1 MCKNRQNR
9 METKNFNLNTTY
21 GWFEETV
28 GKSVNS
34 AISTFWENDFKVFL
48 TSINEFENIKDDP
61 ILKGE
66 LFYTCQISIKNKQHI
81 TLRVSSDFI
90 RIIFHDTFNS
100 NSPLF
105 NLEQLTELE
114 RKILNEFFEFI
125 VKNLDNEIIK
135 ETEIS
140 KIDPLNKTEL
150 NFVFLIKT
158 KKINAGKLSLKIP
171 LNRLKVKPLNK
182 IQNFE
187 FEDFLNN
194 FAYVDIIAG
203 YTKLSLDDLKNLE
216 KDDIL
221 LLEKSDIR
229 KMTLKTET
237 VECEFKVNP
246 EPSIM
251 LDVEMEE
258 ENEEFEYK
266 ENKNMPNDK
275 TMWDDIQIEVAAE
288 FKKVKMT
295 LGELKQISKG
305 LVIDLGA
312 VMNNE
317 ISLLVENKAV
327 AKGELVI
334 INDKYGV
341 KITEVFASKKPETK
355 EEIRSNPKETA
366 SVQPQEVPH
375 PIPQDAHHPVP
386 PQTARPAQPNAAP
399 PQRPIPARPQT
410 ARPAQPNAVPP
421 QKPIPA
427 RPQTARPNGVKPA
440 PKPAP
445 KPQAGAAQDKN
456 FDYSN
461 FEE

>member
-1 MCKNRQNR
+1 
-9 METKNFNLNTTY
+9 MEDKNFSLNTTY
-21 GWFEETV
+21 EWFEETV
-28 GKSVNS
+28 GKGVDS

-48 TSINEFENIKDDP
+48 TSINDFENIKDDP

-66 LFYTCQISIKNKQHI
+66 LFYTCRISIKNKQHI

-135 ETEIS
+135 ETETS

-158 KKINAGKLSLKIP
+158 KKANAGKLSLKIP
-171 LNRLKVKPLNK
+171 LNRLKVKPLAK

-194 FAYVDIIAG
+194 FAYVDIISG
-203 YTKLSLDDLKNLE
+203 YTKLSVDDLKNLE

-251 LDVEMEE
+251 IDMDIDEEE

-266 ENKNMPNDK
+266 GNINMPNDK

-341 KITEVFASKKPETK
+341 KITEVFASKKPEAK
-355 EEIRSNPKETA
+355 EEIKPNQKEGMPTP
-366 SVQPQEVPH
+366 PQGAPH
-375 PIPQDAHHPVP
+375 PMPQGAHPMP
-386 PQTARPAQPNAAP
+386 PQGARPPQAGAPQGAP
-399 PQRPIPARPQT
+399 PQRPMPARPQG
-410 ARPAQPNAVPP
+410 ARPPQAGAPQGAPP
-421 QKPIPA
+421 QRSMPA
-427 RPQTARPNGVKPA
+427 RPQGARP
-440 PKPAP
+440 
-445 KPQAGAAQDKN
+445 PQAGAAAQDKN